1 MVRFLS
7 LLLVGVAVASCS
19 RATGTGPATLPYGAI
34 GASATRSSQASELA
48 TYTQIHSF
56 SPPPDGNSP
65 SSDVI
70 HNSDNGRFYGT
81 TYGGGATP
89 PSGPCAQGCGTV
101 YSIDPSG
108 SKPEKVVYAFK
119 GDMNGAIPQG
129 GLTNPVNGVIYGTTS
144 NGGHKDAANCPQ
156 GCGTVFK
163 IDSSDGESVAYRF
176 KGGTQDG
183 SNPVG
188 GVRNANGVLFGT
200 TEYGGTGGYGTVF
213 ELTASGERVLYSFS
227 GRPEGAY
234 PVGNLSFL
242 NGVLYGVTRAGGTY
256 NVGTI
261 FKLLPTSGAVTKI
274 HNFKSAEGDSP
285 VGLESVPPLNM
296 LYGAASTAGAFE
308 RGTVFAMTPDGSIKW
323 IYSFKNVKGDGSSPL
338 ARPIFYKNALYGTTD
353 GGGVGGNGT
362 IYKIGN
368 VASGKD
374 ECVLHSFGKLPQGVR
389 PDAPLRQWN
398 NLLYG
403 TTVLGGSG
411 YHDEGLGTV
420 FKISPA
426 SCPSTSRSARFNR

>member
-7 LLLVGVAVASCS
+7 LLLVGVAVVSCS
-19 RATGTGPATLPYGAI
+19 RATGTGPATLPDDAL
-34 GASATRSSQASELA
+34 GASARRLSQASELA
-48 TYTQIHSF
+48 TYTPLYSF

-65 SSDVI
+65 SSDVFY
-70 HNSDNGRFYGT
+70 NTTNNRFYGT

-89 PSGPCAQGCGTV
+89 SPGPCAQGCGTV
-101 YSIDPSG
+101 YSFDPSG
-108 SKPEKVVYAFK
+108 SKPEKIVHAFT
-119 GDMNGAIPQG
+119 GEMNGAIPQG
-129 GLTNPVNGVIYGTTS
+129 GLTNPVKGVIYGTTS
-144 NGGHKDAANCPQ
+144 NGGNKNAANCPQ

-163 IDSSDGESVAYRF
+163 IDASDRETIAYRF

-200 TEYGGTGGYGTVF
+200 TEYGGTYGYGTVF
-213 ELTASGERVLYSFS
+213 ELTASGETPLYSFS
-227 GRPEGAY
+227 GRPDGAY
-234 PVGNLSFL
+234 PVGNLSLL
-242 NGVLYGVTRAGGTY
+242 NGVLYGVTRAGGSY

-261 FKLLPTSGAVTKI
+261 FKLLPTSGKVTQI
-274 HNFKSAEGDSP
+274 HNFKSVEGDSP
-285 VGLESVPPLNM
+285 VGLESFPPLNM
-296 LYGAASTAGAFE
+296 LYGAASTAGAYE
-308 RGTVFAMTPDGSIKW
+308 RGTVFAMTAAGSIKW
-323 IYSFKNVKGDGSSPL
+323 IYSFKNVEDDGSSPL

-362 IYKIGN
+362 VYKISN
-368 VASGKD
+368 VATGAG

-398 NLLYG
+398 GRLYG
-403 TTVLGGSG
+403 TTVLGGSD
-411 YHDEGLGTV
+411 YHHEGLGTI